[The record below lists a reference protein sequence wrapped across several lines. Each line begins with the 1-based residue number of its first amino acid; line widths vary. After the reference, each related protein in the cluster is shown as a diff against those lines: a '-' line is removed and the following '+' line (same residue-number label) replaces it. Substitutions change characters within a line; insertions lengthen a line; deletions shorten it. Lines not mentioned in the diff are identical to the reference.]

1 MNKAEYISNAKEKLE
16 KVILSNSANEK
27 DKAIAKMIIEEV
39 MGDIQF
45 EQERLEESIKN
56 AEMINKKR
64 TTENE
69 NDDKKMVDLIRE
81 LEIKELRII
90 DLKNDNDNYEEQ
102 LNKLKS
108 SYSKAQHVWDTE
120 RKSIL
125 PKLEKLEKESAQK
138 SKIIEDNKAKL
149 NMYEFDNVDL
159 KETAERYLKKFSK
172 LQKQFNELNSYNV
185 ESFKLQSENE
195 GLKKKIA
202 DLEDYYEKQEQRQ
215 IDKMNQ
221 LIHEND
227 NLREEC
233 KSVKEKMK
241 KIEEDKWK
249 FNFNTDIN
257 ENLLDNSYIK
267 DSKLALTKN
276 VPSNI
281 NKISNSNTP
290 YIKGSTFSFNDD
302 NRSIGDEKLIID
314 RLESFNHIKQN
325 QSNTSFELNKL
336 INQSVD
342 NINKPIM
349 IDLSVQTD
357 RKEHMNVS
365 VGFNEFLST
374 QVERRN
380 YTITDVLMNKMM
392 KRYKIKMIDTNTQ
405 TNTVNCEVGI
415 NCNLDL
421 EIRQKKPK
429 PSVKPLF
436 KVLLS
441 NKRCSQLSLSKNVYS
456 GLPKHRYGKDIHK
469 IETVLNETLSCC
481 KQLVEPQ
488 LCISSPHS
496 LIKQNRVSSSLQI
509 SHLFDQTLIESRSEL
524 KEEDLIEKVVE
535 IKKINKACLTTKN
548 MLNKDLTTEIGRN
561 YSVSYGNTKCFNT
574 IEYSIFNK
582 EKIQSIY
589 QNTQYQLINKKKVN
603 KKLHSSENYFFCFE
617 KIIQKINYMKEVNF
631 ASLLQKRDFEH
642 ENRIVTLENHIK
654 HLKEDREAQILDKD
668 NKINHLI
675 QELENQ
681 NEKARQTLNETETQL
696 KSEHEEKMS
705 EMIKNKYDQLN
716 KLNEQLTE
724 KEDEIKRIN
733 RDRIGLQAKLD
744 ELEKKIQ
751 DRGETSNNAY
761 QTTLELQNE
770 INKLKQKISLLNEK
784 ERENK
789 ERLTQKH
796 MIEINS
802 LKAENESFVNK
813 LNELIN
819 QNEILRVK
827 SQKHDEN
834 QLLVSV
840 LQNDL
845 QVEKLKSRKNFE
857 QIKILQEAKRKQDNK
872 MIELQMHS
880 HDLEA
885 KLEESTSMGKN
896 LVQSNISSFGD
907 FELLAVK
914 EENKKLMKE
923 KDELNNTVKE
933 LRRSQMKLSNYS
945 ASQFQLS
952 GCKSQRSFN
961 KFGSF
966 SKNTLQIPS
975 QNSDLINNQG
985 SKKKFKLSIW
995 DDNRDNT
1002 RFASLKSEN
1011 NLFENRKPSPKP
1023 VEPQKN
1029 EVKIAKI
1036 NKILKNKKKEGNDEF
1051 VEQAKFYSYDYICLG
1066 ERAELIGTIRKYH
1079 SCRDARK
1086 WFADIVYR
1094 VNSWT
1099 NKKKKFIIITDNSIF
1114 LFNNDNSLKYVFALN
1129 EIRKLKHNPKNNY
1142 IGIERIGSKDDE
1154 IIETFR
1160 KEELILFLK
1169 KKINNLGWILKIVES
1184 DLFEKKNKLN
1194 DEVTYNPNMMKKFKP
1209 HFTQTFSLASRK
1221 KRLCFISTKN
1231 KDFFSLDDKKELLCL
1246 LTNFGI
1252 IGFTK
1257 KEFKIN
1263 LFIPLVG
1270 SLVKSDR
1277 NYNQRLYIKLCDN
1290 SIKTLIFNNINDK
1303 NSWFE
1308 MIDKTINKLKEI
1320 ENN

>member
-1 MNKAEYISNAKEKLE
+1 MNKAEYILNAKDKLE

-27 DKAIAKMIIEEV
+27 DKAIAKMVIEEV

-90 DLKNDNDNYEEQ
+90 DLKNENDNYEEQ

-108 SYSKAQHVWDTE
+108 SYSKAQRVWETE

-125 PKLEKLEKESAQK
+125 PKLERLEKESTQK

-149 NMYEFDNVDL
+149 NMYEFDNTDL
-159 KETAERYLKKFSK
+159 KKTAERYLKKFSG

-195 GLKKKIA
+195 GLKKKIT
-202 DLEDYYEKQEQRQ
+202 DLEEYYEKHEERQ

-221 LIHEND
+221 LIQEND

-233 KSVKEKMK
+233 KSVKEKIK
-241 KIEEDKWK
+241 QVEEDKWK

-267 DSKLALTKN
+267 DSKLSLTKN
-276 VPSNI
+276 VPSSI
-281 NKISNSNTP
+281 NKISNANTP
-290 YIKGSTFSFNDD
+290 NIKGSTFSFNDD

-314 RLESFNHIKQN
+314 RLESLNHIKQN

-357 RKEHMNVS
+357 RKEQVS
-365 VGFNEFLST
+365 VGVGFNEFLST
-374 QVERRN
+374 QVESRN

-421 EIRQKKPK
+421 EIKQKKLK
-429 PSVKPLF
+429 PSIKQSF
-436 KVLLS
+436 SVLLS
-441 NKRCSQLSLSKNVYS
+441 NKRYSQLSLSKNVYS
-456 GLPKHRYGKDIHK
+456 GLPKHKYGKDIHK
-469 IETVLNETLSCC
+469 IETVLNETLSSC
-481 KQLVEPQ
+481 KQLIVSQ
-488 LCISSPHS
+488 LCISSSHS
-496 LIKQNRVSSSLQI
+496 LIKQKRVSSSLQI
-509 SHLFDQTLIESRSEL
+509 SHLFDQTLIEFKSEL
-524 KEEDLIEKVVE
+524 KEEDLVEKVVE
-535 IKKINKACLTTKN
+535 IKKVNKACLTTKN
-548 MLNKDLTTEIGRN
+548 MLNKDQTTEIERN

-582 EKIQSIY
+582 EKIPSIY
-589 QNTQYQLINKKKVN
+589 HDTQYQFINKKKID
-603 KKLHSSENYFFCFE
+603 KKLHSSKNYFFCFE

-631 ASLLQKRDFEH
+631 ASLLQKRDFEQ

-654 HLKEDREAQILDKD
+654 NLKEDREAQILNKD

-681 NEKARQTLNETETQL
+681 SEKARQTLNETEAQL
-696 KSEHEEKMS
+696 KSEHDEKMS
-705 EMIKNKYDQLN
+705 EMIKHKYDKLN
-716 KLNEQLTE
+716 KLNEQLIE

-733 RDRIGLQAKLD
+733 RDRIALQAKLD

-751 DRGETSNNAY
+751 DKGETSDNAY

-802 LKAENESFVNK
+802 LRAENESFVSK

-819 QNEILRVK
+819 QNEMLRVK

-872 MIELQMHS
+872 MMELQMHN

-885 KLEESTSMGKN
+885 KIEESTSMGKN

-914 EENKKLMKE
+914 EENKKLIKE
-923 KDELNNTVKE
+923 KDELSNTVKE

-945 ASQFQLS
+945 SSQFQLS

-961 KFGSF
+961 NFGSF

-975 QNSDLINNQG
+975 QNSDLRNNEG

-1002 RFASLKSEN
+1002 RFASLKSEK
-1011 NLFENRKPSPKP
+1011 NLFEIRKPSPKL

-1036 NKILKNKKKEGNDEF
+1036 NKILKTKKKEGHDEF

-1066 ERAELIGTIRKYH
+1066 GRAELMGTIKKYH

-1099 NKKKKFIIITDNSIF
+1099 NKKKKFIVITDNSIF
-1114 LFNNDNSLKYVFALN
+1114 LFNNDNSLKYFFALN
-1129 EIRKLKHNPKNNY
+1129 DIRKLKHNPKNNY
-1142 IGIERIGSKDDE
+1142 IGIEIVGFKDDE

-1169 KKINNLGWILKIVES
+1169 KKINNIGWILKIVES
-1184 DLFEKKNKLN
+1184 NLFEKKNKLT
-1194 DEVTYNPNMMKKFKP
+1194 DEVTYNPNIMKKFKP

-1231 KDFFSLDDKKELLCL
+1231 KDFFSLDGKKELLCL

-1257 KEFKIN
+1257 KEFKIS

-1277 NYNQRLYIKLCDN
+1277 NYNQRLYIKLCC
-1290 SIKTLIFNNINDK
+1290 TL
-1303 NSWFE
+1303 W
-1308 MIDKTINKLKEI
+1308 LKALDAI
-1320 ENN
+1320 SDAVSPACTV